1 MKDGDKEMRLAT
13 KLVAQLVARLV
24 TSFRLPTILW
34 VWNIVKMNIISQIE
48 HTMAAESNAK
58 IQFYQVDI

>member
-1 MKDGDKEMRLAT
+1 MKDGDKKMRLAT
-13 KLVAQLVARLV
+13 KLVTKLVAQLV
-24 TSFRLPTILW
+24 TSFHLPTILW
-34 VWNIVKMNIISQIE
+34 VWKIVKMNIISQIG

>member
-13 KLVAQLVARLV
+13 KLVAQLVEILV
-24 TSFRLPTILW
+24 TNFHLPTTLW

-48 HTMAAESNAK
+48 HIMAAESNAK